1 MPTSGSYCG
10 RGSRILAAQVLCSYV
25 AEEWEEEERDVGAAW
40 GSTASFIN
48 NFKLL
53 SKMVL
58 ALSLSLF
65 VGKLFYMRSGYS
77 AVY

>member
-1 MPTSGSYCG
+1 MAV
-10 RGSRILAAQVLCSYV
+10 AAASWPRKFYAHMWQKS
-25 AEEWEEEERDVGAAW
+25 ARRRDVGAAW

-58 ALSLSLF
+58 ALSLSLCRQI
-65 VGKLFYMRSGYS
+65 VLYALGLLCSLLT
-77 AVY
+77 